1 MTTTIDLNAD
11 MGESFGAWSIGDG
24 VDADIMPL
32 ISSANIAAGFH
43 AGDPSTM
50 RATLQLAARHGVGV
64 GVHPGFRDLV
74 GFGRR
79 AIAAPPEELV
89 NDALYQL
96 GALRELAH
104 LEGLNMQH
112 FKLHGALF
120 MHAAKDADFAGLLC
134 EGLARVAPQLPVYC
148 LAGSALDEAARMQ
161 GLPRVHEFYADRDYN
176 DEGSIVFVRK
186 VQRLDP
192 DTVAQKVLRAC
203 QQGTVEAVSGKSVAV
218 DFQSICIH
226 SDTPG
231 ALALVKAVR
240 KALDDAGIRVTR
252 PTPSATANA

>member
-43 AGDPSTM
+43 AGDPVTM
-50 RATLQLAARHGVGV
+50 RTTLQLANRYGVGI

-79 AIAAPPEELV
+79 AIAAPAEELV
-89 NDALYQL
+89 NDAIYQL

-104 LEGLNMQH
+104 LEGLTMQH

-134 EGLARVAPQLPVYC
+134 SSLARVAPQLPVYC
-148 LAGSALDEAARMQ
+148 LAGSALDQAAK
-161 GLPRVHEFYADRDYN
+161 GLALPRVHEFYADRDYN

-186 VQRLDP
+186 VQQLDP
-192 DTVAQKVLRAC
+192 EKVAQKVLHAC
-203 QQGTVEAVSGKSVAV
+203 QQGVVESVTGKMVKV
-218 DFQSICIH
+218 TFQSVCIH

-240 KALDDAGIRVTR
+240 RTLDDAGIHVAA
-252 PTPSATANA
+252 PTITAQGNA

>member
-1 MTTTIDLNAD
+1 MTTKIDLNAD

-24 VDADIMPL
+24 VDVDIMPL

-43 AGDPSTM
+43 AGDPTTM
-50 RATLQLAARHGVGV
+50 QDTLRLASHYGVGI
-64 GVHPGFRDLV
+64 GVHPGFGDLV

-79 AIAAPPEELV
+79 AIAAPADELV
-89 NDALYQL
+89 NDAIYQL
-96 GALRELAH
+96 GALRELAG
-104 LEGLNMQH
+104 LEGLRMHH

-120 MHAAKDADFAGLLC
+120 MHAANDVDFAQRLC
-134 EGLARVAPQLPVYC
+134 AALGKVAPELPIYC
-148 LAGSALDEAARMQ
+148 LAGSALDKAAETI

-192 DTVAQKVLRAC
+192 QQVAEKVLRAC
-203 QQGTVEAVSGKSVAV
+203 QQSTVESVSGKSVAV
-218 DFQSICIH
+218 SFQSVCIH

-240 KALDDAGIRVTR
+240 HALDNAGINVVA
-252 PTPSATANA
+252 P

>member
-24 VDADIMPL
+24 VDVDIMPL

-43 AGDPSTM
+43 AGDPTIM
-50 RATLQLAARHGVGV
+50 QDTLRLASRYGVGI
-64 GVHPGFRDLV
+64 GVHPGFGDLV

-79 AIAAPPEELV
+79 AIAAPADELV
-89 NDALYQL
+89 NDAIYQL

-104 LEGLNMQH
+104 LEGLSMHH

-120 MHAAKDADFAGLLC
+120 MHAAKDADFAQRLC
-134 EGLARVAPQLPVYC
+134 AALAKVAPELPIYC
-148 LAGSALDEAARMQ
+148 LAGSALDKAAETL
-161 GLPRVHEFYADRDYN
+161 GLPTVHEFYADRDYN

-192 DTVAQKVLRAC
+192 QQVAEKVLRAC
-203 QQGTVEAVSGKSVAV
+203 QQGTVESVNGKSVAV
-218 DFQSICIH
+218 SFQSVCIH

-240 KALDDAGIRVTR
+240 HALDNAGIKVAA
-252 PTPSATANA
+252 P

>member
-1 MTTTIDLNAD
+1 MMTTTIDLNAD

-24 VDADIMPL
+24 VDADIMAL

-43 AGDPSTM
+43 AGDPGTM
-50 RATLQLAARHGVGV
+50 RTTLQLAARHGVGV

-104 LEGLNMQH
+104 LEDLTVQH

-120 MHAAKDADFAGLLC
+120 MHAAKDSDFAGLLC
-134 EGLARVAPQLPVYC
+134 DGLARVAPELSIYC
-148 LAGSALDEAARMQ
+148 LAGSALDEAAMSQ

-192 DTVAQKVLRAC
+192 EKVAKKVLRAC
-203 QQGTVEAVSGKSVAV
+203 QQGMVETVTGKTVEVA
-218 DFQSICIH
+218 FQSVCIH

-231 ALALVKAVR
+231 ALALVEAVR
-240 KALDDAGIRVTR
+240 HTLDDAGIKIA
-252 PTPSATANA
+252 PPKK

>member
-43 AGDPSTM
+43 AGDPGTM
-50 RATLQLAARHGVGV
+50 RATLQLAARYGVGV

-79 AIAAPPEELV
+79 AISASAEELV
-89 NDALYQL
+89 NDAIYQL
-96 GALRELAH
+96 GALRELAY
-104 LEGLNMQH
+104 LEGLTMRH

-120 MHAAKDADFAGLLC
+120 MHAAKDVDFAGLLC
-134 EGLARVAPQLPVYC
+134 AGLARTAPQVPVYC
-148 LAGSALDEAARMQ
+148 LAGSALDEEAKKLE
-161 GLPRVHEFYADRDYN
+161 LPRVHEFYADRDYN

-192 DTVAQKVLRAC
+192 DKVAQKVLQAC
-203 QQGTVEAVSGKSVAV
+203 QQGTVESVTGKTVKVA
-218 DFQSICIH
+218 FQSVCIH

-240 KALDDAGIRVTR
+240 GALDDAGIHVAIPKITEVG
-252 PTPSATANA
+252 NA

>member
-1 MTTTIDLNAD
+1 MTLKIDLNSD
-11 MGESFGAWSIGDG
+11 MGEGFGAWSIGDD
-24 VDADIMPL
+24 VDLDIMPL

-50 RATLQLAARHGVGV
+50 IETLRLASRHGVCV

-79 AIAAPPEELV
+79 HISAPADELV

-104 LEGLNMQH
+104 LEGIKMHH

-120 MHAAKDADFAGLLC
+120 MHAAQDKEFAEKLTSALVI
-134 EGLARVAPQLPVYC
+134 VAPELYIYC
-148 LAGSALDEAARMQ
+148 LADSAIDNAAKNV
-161 GLPRVHEFYADRDYN
+161 GLQRVHEFYADRDYDDKGN
-176 DEGSIVFVRK
+176 IVFVRK
-186 VQRLDP
+186 VKQLDP
-192 DTVAQKVLRAC
+192 ELVAQKVLRAC
-203 QQGTVEAVSGKSVAV
+203 QNNEVESVSGKIVKVKFKSV
-218 DFQSICIH
+218 CIH

-231 ALALVKAVR
+231 ALSLVKAVR
-240 KALDDAGIRVTR
+240 VALDSAGIKVIA
-252 PTPSATANA
+252 P

>member
-11 MGESFGAWSIGDG
+11 MGESFGAWSIGDD
-24 VDADIMPL
+24 VDVDIMPL

-43 AGDPSTM
+43 AGDPTIM
-50 RATLQLAARHGVGV
+50 QDTLRLASHYGVDI
-64 GVHPGFRDLV
+64 GVHPGFGDLV

-79 AIAAPPEELV
+79 LIAAPADELV
-89 NDALYQL
+89 NDAIYQL

-104 LEGLNMQH
+104 LEGLSMHH

-120 MHAAKDADFAGLLC
+120 MHAAKDADFAQRLC
-134 EGLARVAPQLPVYC
+134 AALGKVAPELPIYC
-148 LAGSALDEAARMQ
+148 LAGTALDKAAEAL

-192 DTVAQKVLRAC
+192 QQVAEKVLRAC
-203 QQGTVEAVSGKSVAV
+203 QQGTVESVSGKSVAV
-218 DFQSICIH
+218 SFQSVCIH

-231 ALALVKAVR
+231 AFALVKAVR
-240 KALDDAGIRVTR
+240 HALDNAGIKVAA
-252 PTPSATANA
+252 P

>member
-1 MTTTIDLNAD
+1 MTKTIDLNAD

-24 VDADIMPL
+24 VDTDIMPL

-43 AGDPSTM
+43 AGDPGTM
-50 RATLQLAARHGVGV
+50 RTTLQLAARHGVGI

-79 AIAAPPEELV
+79 AIAAPAEELV
-89 NDALYQL
+89 NDAIYQL

-104 LEGLNMQH
+104 LEGLTMQH

-120 MHAAKDADFAGLLC
+120 MHAAKDEDFAGLLC
-134 EGLARVAPQLPVYC
+134 AGLARVAPELPIYC
-148 LAGSALDEAARMQ
+148 LAGSVLDQAAKRQ
-161 GLPRVHEFYADRDYN
+161 GLSRVHEFYADRDYN

-192 DTVAQKVLRAC
+192 DKVAQKVLRAC
-203 QQGTVEAVSGKSVAV
+203 QQGTVESMAGKTVKVA
-218 DFQSICIH
+218 FQSVCIH

-231 ALALVKAVR
+231 ALALVMAVR
-240 KALDDAGIRVTR
+240 GALDKAGIHVTS
-252 PTPSATANA
+252 PQVTASSNA

>member
-1 MTTTIDLNAD
+1 MTTKIDLNAD
-11 MGESFGAWSIGDG
+11 MGEGFGAWSIGDG

-43 AGDPSTM
+43 AGDPTTM
-50 RATLQLAARHGVGV
+50 QETLRLASRHGVGV
-64 GVHPGFRDLV
+64 GVHPGFGDLV

-79 AIAAPPEELV
+79 PILAPAEELV
-89 NDALYQL
+89 CDALYQL
-96 GALRELAH
+96 GALRELAR
-104 LEGLNMQH
+104 LEGLQMHH

-120 MHAAKDADFAGLLC
+120 MHAAKDADFAQQLS
-134 EGLARVAPQLPVYC
+134 EALAKVAPELPVYC
-148 LAGSALDEAARMQ
+148 LAGSALDQAAERV

-192 DTVAQKVLRAC
+192 QQVAQKVLRAC
-203 QQGTVEAVSGKSVAV
+203 QQGTVESVSGKSVAV
-218 DFQSICIH
+218 SFQSICVH

-240 KALDDAGIRVTR
+240 SALDDAGIEVAA
-252 PTPSATANA
+252 P

>member
-1 MTTTIDLNAD
+1 MTITIDLNSD
-11 MGESFGAWSIGDG
+11 MGEGFGAWSIGDG
-24 VDADIMPL
+24 VDSDIMPL

-50 RATLQLAARHGVGV
+50 VETLLLASRHGVGV

-79 AIAAPPEELV
+79 LIAASADELV

-96 GALRELAH
+96 GALRELAC
-104 LEGLNMQH
+104 LEGLKIHH

-120 MHAAKDADFAGLLC
+120 MHAARDEEFAEKLTSA
-134 EGLARVAPQLPVYC
+134 LATVAPVLPVYC
-148 LAGSALDEAARMQ
+148 LAGSAIDSAAESV

-192 DTVAQKVLRAC
+192 VKVAQKVLRAC
-203 QQGTVEAVSGKSVAV
+203 QDKEVEAVSGRLTAVKFDSV
-218 DFQSICIH
+218 CIH

-231 ALALVKAVR
+231 ALSLVKAVR
-240 KALDDAGIRVTR
+240 AALDNAGIRVAA
-252 PTPSATANA
+252 P

>member
-11 MGESFGAWSIGDG
+11 MGESFGAWTIGDG
-24 VDADIMPL
+24 VDPDIMPL

-50 RATLQLAARHGVGV
+50 VETLRLASRHRVGV

-79 AIAAPPEELV
+79 PILAPADELV

-96 GALRELAH
+96 GALRELAR
-104 LEGLNMQH
+104 LEGLEIHH

-120 MHAAKDADFAGLLC
+120 MHAARDVEFA
-134 EGLARVAPQLPVYC
+134 EKLAAALAMVAPTLPVYC
-148 LAGSALDEAARMQ
+148 LSGSAIDHAAERV

-192 DTVAQKVLRAC
+192 QRVADKVLRAC
-203 QQGTVEAVSGKSVAV
+203 KEGKVETVSGQQVV
-218 DFQSICIH
+218 VQFQSVCIH

-231 ALALVKAVR
+231 ALSLVKAVR
-240 KALDDAGIRVTR
+240 EALDKAGITVAA
-252 PTPSATANA
+252 P

>member
-1 MTTTIDLNAD
+1 MTLTIDLNSD
-11 MGESFGAWSIGDG
+11 MGEGFGAWSIGDG
-24 VDADIMPL
+24 VDPDIMPF

-43 AGDPSTM
+43 AGDPSIM
-50 RATLQLAARHGVGV
+50 IDTLRLASRYGVRV

-79 AIAAPPEELV
+79 HISAPADELV

-104 LEGLNMQH
+104 LEGLKMHH

-120 MHAAKDADFAGLLC
+120 MHAARDKEFAEKLTSA
-134 EGLARVAPQLPVYC
+134 LAIVAPDLYIYC
-148 LAGSALDEAARMQ
+148 LADSAIDNGAKSV
-161 GLPRVHEFYADRDYN
+161 GLQRVHEFYADRDYD

-186 VQRLDP
+186 IKQLDP
-192 DTVAQKVLRAC
+192 ELVAQKVLRAC
-203 QQGTVEAVSGKSVAV
+203 QDNEVEALSGKLVKV
-218 DFQSICIH
+218 KFDSICIH

-231 ALALVKAVR
+231 ALSLIKAVR
-240 KALDDAGIRVTR
+240 AALDDAGIKVAA
-252 PTPSATANA
+252 P